1 MGNSEEEKP
10 SKPEKSSLPAMD
22 QHNIHAFPDWAKM
35 QAYYGPRL
43 PVPPFLNSAVT
54 PGHVPSSYMWGPP
67 QAMMPPYGPPYTAF
81 YAHGGIYAH
90 PGVPLCGTPLSVDA
104 QAKSS
109 ENTDGSMVKK
119 LKEFNGLAMSIGNSN
134 DNSDGAEGGSNPIFS
149 KSGETEDS
157 SDGSNGITAGVG
169 QKGKK
174 RSREG
179 TPNNAVK
186 GNAHSRNSTMDMV
199 MPEKATENVSTA
211 LELKDL
217 SNTNVKSVA
226 AKLPQPLKTN
236 EAWLH
241 NERDL
246 KRERRKQSNRES
258 ARRSRLRKQAE
269 AGELAIKVEALTNEK
284 FMLKSEITKLM
295 ENSDKLKIENATLM
309 EKLKDGQLGQTEIS
323 LHKIDDPRL
332 KPIGTANLLARVNN
346 ADGKNEDDSYESRSS
361 GTKLRQL
368 LDTSPR
374 TDAVA
379 AS

>member
-1 MGNSEEEKP
+1 MGNSKDGKP
-10 SKPEKSSLPAMD
+10 SEPEKSSPPVMD

-43 PVPPFLNSAVT
+43 AVPPYLNSAVT
-54 PGHVPSSYMWGPP
+54 PGHSPPPYMWGPP
-67 QAMMPPYGPPYTAF
+67 QAMMPTYGPPYAAF
-81 YAHGGIYAH
+81 YAHGSIYPH
-90 PGVPLCGTPLSVDA
+90 PGVPLCGTPLSMAA

-134 DNSDGAEGGSNPIFS
+134 ADSDGAEGVSNPRFS

-179 TPNNAVK
+179 TPNNE
-186 GNAHSRNSTMDMV
+186 GNSHSHNSTMDMV
-199 MPEKATENVSTA
+199 PKKATENVSMA

-217 SNTNVKSVA
+217 SNTKVKSVA
-226 AKLPQPLKTN
+226 TKLPQPLKTN

-241 NERDL
+241 NDRDL

-269 AGELAIKVEALTNEK
+269 AGELAMKVQTLTNEN

-295 ENSDKLKIENATLM
+295 ENSDKLKIENTTLM

-323 LHKIDDPRL
+323 LHEIDDPRL

-346 ADGKNEDDSYESRSS
+346 RDGENEDDTCKNKGS